1 MSEKPLIKENNR
13 LREKLNQHNKE
24 VYEDILV
31 YIRLNY
37 TSKNEETEEILNDLL
52 THIIEAQRNGKKI
65 EEVTGKDY
73 RTYADS
79 IIEELPRRN
88 VWKLAGKIALTY
100 LGILYLFSY
109 LMSLAFN
116 IIDDAPLSVTIDVT
130 AEIFYIVIMSLA
142 GVGFVF
148 LIFHAIQ
155 YTLFRNWPAWK
166 EYGLV
171 FIGGAISFLIL
182 MIPGFLKNA
191 IDIGPS
197 LEMSLWIPVLLGIIL
212 SASGLC
218 LLFKPE
224 KNAGRYRNK

>member
-155 YTLFRNWPAWK
+155 Y
-166 EYGLV
+166 
-171 FIGGAISFLIL
+171 
-182 MIPGFLKNA
+182 
-191 IDIGPS
+191 
-197 LEMSLWIPVLLGIIL
+197 
-212 SASGLC
+212 
-218 LLFKPE
+218 
-224 KNAGRYRNK
+224 